1 MMPDMGSGDDG
12 GESPGVER
20 RNATATSVDAHDA
33 AEPIRVLVADDHVLF
48 RRGLEMVLQAEGDI
62 TVVGEAGDGAQALA
76 FVRRNKAD
84 VVLMDVRMPRVNGFT
99 ATERISS
106 DAQVRTLGAPP
117 RVVLVTALDLDD
129 HIPTAAKAGA
139 YAVLYKDV
147 PAEALLEA
155 IRGAAKHRASE

>member
-1 MMPDMGSGDDG
+1 VAAPISVIIVDDTPRQRDGYRMLLESQKDM
-12 GESPGVER
+12 
-20 RNATATSVDAHDA
+20 
-33 AEPIRVLVADDHVLF
+33 
-48 RRGLEMVLQAEGDI
+48 

-76 FVRRNKAD
+76 LARRIPAD

-99 ATERISS
+99 ATERILG
-106 DAQVRTLGAPP
+106 DTQVQALGRPP

-129 HIPTAAKAGA
+129 HIPTAAKVGA

-155 IRGAAKHRASE
+155 VRGAARQK

>member
-1 MMPDMGSGDDG
+1 MINVVIVDDTPRQRDGFRMVIESQKDM
-12 GESPGVER
+12 
-20 RNATATSVDAHDA
+20 
-33 AEPIRVLVADDHVLF
+33 
-48 RRGLEMVLQAEGDI
+48 

-76 FVRRNKAD
+76 LVRRIPAD

-99 ATERISS
+99 ATERILA
-106 DAQVRTLGAPP
+106 DEQVRGLGRPP

-129 HIPTAAKAGA
+129 HIPTAAKVGA

-155 IRGAAKHRASE
+155 IRAAAKQRAAE